1 MIFALGPKC
10 GSPWEADVAKRLLV
24 FAAVLFLSGFP
35 VQAQEQQDQQQPQ
48 SLGEIARQARK
59 AKEEREKNTR
69 PPKNVVTDD
78 SLASSKTGPALSFG
92 QLDSTTGSTTEAL
105 ANAQKMFD
113 RADRMLNLLDPM
125 DKTTLAKHVLEGR
138 DVDFLGRSDWEAK
151 LYAAKQYYVSHGREL
166 IRETRELVSSSQSLK
181 ASGAGPN
188 DPRVQDL
195 GHRAL
200 QLMQDASR
208 TDADF
213 EAVLLEGQDR
223 AKQAANR

>member
-1 MIFALGPKC
+1 MNSEMRGARVEGCVSKKLFA
-10 GSPWEADVAKRLLV
+10 V
-24 FAAVLFLSGFP
+24 AAVLFLS
-35 VQAQEQQDQQQPQ
+35 VLSAQAQEQQEQPQ

-59 AKEEREKNTR
+59 AKEEKEKNSGPAKT
-69 PPKNVVTDD
+69 VVTDD
-78 SLASSKTGPALSFG
+78 SLASSKPGSALSFT
-92 QLDSTTGSTTEAL
+92 QLDNGKAPTSEAL
-105 ANAQKMFD
+105 ANAQKLFD
-113 RADRMLNLLDPM
+113 RADRMLNLLEPM

-138 DVDFLGRSDWEAK
+138 DVDFPGRRSWEDK
-151 LYAAKQYYVSHGREL
+151 LYAAKQYYVSHGRDL
-166 IRETRELVSSSQSLK
+166 IRETRDLLSTSQSLK

-213 EAVLLEGQDR
+213 EAVLLEGQDM
-223 AKQAANR
+223 AKQAATR

>member
-1 MIFALGPKC
+1 MNSEMCGARVEGCVPKKLFA
-10 GSPWEADVAKRLLV
+10 V
-24 FAAVLFLSGFP
+24 AAVLFLS
-35 VQAQEQQDQQQPQ
+35 VLSAQAQEQQEQPQ

-59 AKEEREKNTR
+59 AKEEKEKNSGPAKT
-69 PPKNVVTDD
+69 VVTDD
-78 SLASSKTGPALSFG
+78 SLASSKPGSALSFT
-92 QLDSTTGSTTEAL
+92 QLDNGKAPTSEAL
-105 ANAQKMFD
+105 ANAQKLFD
-113 RADRMLNLLDPM
+113 RADRMLNLLEPM

-138 DVDFLGRSDWEAK
+138 DVDFPGRRSWEDK
-151 LYAAKQYYVSHGREL
+151 LYAAKQYYVSHGRDL
-166 IRETRELVSSSQSLK
+166 IRETRDLLSTSQSLK

-213 EAVLLEGQDR
+213 EAVLLEGQDM
-223 AKQAANR
+223 AKQAAIR